1 MTNPDYTA
9 LLFIIDESGSM
20 YGIANDMEGG
30 ITTLLKEQDAL
41 PGKLTVDVAYFD
53 HEFRYPLS
61 MVAAAD
67 AKISILPQGTT
78 SLHDAI
84 VRGSAEFGAKLAEMP
99 EHERPGTVMVVIVTD
114 GHENS
119 SRESSKTDVKNLV
132 TDQQDTYGWNYVFL
146 GANQDAVLT
155 GQSFGLRSGASLT
168 YTASA
173 AGVNT
178 AGTRLSSYVGTTR
191 SGVVASFDTSSQ

>member
-20 YGIANDMEGG
+20 YNIAQDMEGG
-30 ITTLLKEQDAL
+30 IATLLEEQSRL

-53 HEFRYPLS
+53 TDFRYDQSL
-61 MVAAAD
+61 VAAAE
-67 AKISILPQGTT
+67 AEIKIVPKGGT

-84 VRGSAEFGAKLAEMP
+84 VRASAQFGTTLGDLPAD
-99 EHERPGTVMVVIVTD
+99 ERPGTVLVVVVTD
-114 GHENS
+114 GFENS
-119 SRESSKTDVKNLV
+119 SREATKADVKEIISH
-132 TDQQDTYGWNYVFL
+132 QQNTYNWNFVFL

-168 YTASA
+168 YTASP
-173 AGVNT
+173 AGVANAST
-178 AGTRLSSYVGTTR
+178 LLSTYVGTTR
-191 SGVVASFDTSSQ
+191 SGAVASFDA